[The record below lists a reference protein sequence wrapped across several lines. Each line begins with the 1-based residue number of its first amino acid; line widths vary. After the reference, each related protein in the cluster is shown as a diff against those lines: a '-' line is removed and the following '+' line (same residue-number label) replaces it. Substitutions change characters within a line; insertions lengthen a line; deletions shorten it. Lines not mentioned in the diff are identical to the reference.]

1 MLKLMPVP
9 PTEKNGAV
17 AGAAW
22 PGPRTSGTGCEEP
35 GIAIV
40 VVELVLER
48 IDEDRALARRGHRAG
63 ADELDGAVGAQRVVA
78 VAVGEQG
85 ERRVGDLDADR
96 KRIR

>member
-17 AGAAW
+17 AEAAW

-40 VVELVLER
+40 SLNWSWNVLTR
-48 IDEDRALARRGHRAG
+48 IVPWPDAVTEPVPTSWTVPLALNA
-63 ADELDGAVGAQRVVA
+63 
-78 VAVGEQG
+78 
-85 ERRVGDLDADR
+85 
-96 KRIR
+96 